1 MRRSLILIFAALCA
15 MTVCAADP
23 MATDYSMDDCQGSL
37 RPYPQIQQV
46 EYPDSLIPVF
56 INHIGRHGARYPASA
71 TNCKTLL
78 AALDRA
84 DSLGTITLLGRKLR
98 TFTAEMMERSR
109 GNWGA
114 LDSLG
119 MAEQRLIASRMFKN
133 YTEVFRNAHVK
144 AISSYS
150 PRCMMSMYSFTH
162 QLDRLDNHMEFVTST
177 GRANSPLLRPF
188 DIDEDYIEFRKTD
201 VLAETYDRYFR
212 QVCPVSAIDRVLGEE
227 FPYGSEGRRRDLA
240 IVEYYVIAGASAM
253 SMDCD
258 AGAYFTR
265 DEYNRLWSCFN
276 LRQYLQRTATTLSS
290 VPADIAAPLLMDLI
304 NTTDAAAE
312 GTSAAEVCLRFGHA
326 ETLMPLLS
334 LMRVPGCYYMTNYFD
349 TVGLHWMDFNV
360 VPMAANLQMVLFKNK
375 ENGRMYLRTD
385 LNEQPVKLIPNR
397 DDIYLPWTQVRE
409 FLLKCVPLYAQ

>member
-1 MRRSLILIFAALCA
+1 MRRSLIFIFAVLCA
-15 MTVCAADP
+15 LMGWTADP

-37 RPYPQIQQV
+37 KPYPQVQSV

-56 INHIGRHGARYPASA
+56 INHVGRHGARYPASA
-71 TNCKTLL
+71 TNCNKMLD
-78 AALDRA
+78 ALNRA
-84 DSLGTITLLGRKLR
+84 DSLGTITQLGRKLR
-98 TFTAEMMERSR
+98 AFTTGMIERAR

-133 YTEVFRNAHVK
+133 YPGVFRNASVK

-177 GRANSPLLRPF
+177 GRENSPLLRPF

-201 VLAETYDRYFR
+201 ILADTYDQYF
-212 QVCPVSAIDRVLGEE
+212 QQTCPVTAVSRVLGDGFQYE
-227 FPYGSEGRRRDLA
+227 SDAHRRDLA

-253 SMDCD
+253 SMDCN
-258 AGAYFTR
+258 ANEYFTKE
-265 DEYNRLWSCFN
+265 EYNRLWSCFN
-276 LRQYLQRTATTLSS
+276 MRQYLQRTATTLSS
-290 VPADIAAPLLMDLI
+290 IPADIAAPLLLDLI

-312 GTSAAEVCLRFGHA
+312 GTSAAAVCLRFGHA

-349 TVGLHWMDFNV
+349 TVGLHWRDFYV
-360 VPMAANLQMVLFKNK
+360 VPMAANLQMVLFRNK

-385 LNEQPVKLIPNR
+385 LNEHPVALIPNS
-397 DDIYLPWTQVRE
+397 DEIYVPWTQARE
-409 FLLKCVPLYAQ
+409 FLLRCVPLYAQ